1 MNTIEQFNVFLASY
15 IQGIKESSSE
25 ATIRHRCLEFLQGS
39 LGISLQATDELEQRV
54 FRGRVDAVLGR
65 LVFEFKQNPASSLSE
80 AETQLHRYLSDLHRQ
95 YPEATYTGIACDGL
109 RFYVYRASY
118 QDNGEA
124 ILEPIGSLDLERV
137 SDPLE
142 TFLWLDGLF
151 AHFRQDRTAPSARSI
166 VVALGASSPTF
177 RHVFPALVGLFRKVK
192 DTPEVAVRY
201 QEWQSYLSI
210 VYGSAVGDDIIFVRH
225 TYLSLVAR
233 LIARFFLE
241 PGAPL
246 TSPEDLGKTID
257 GEYFREQGI
266 DNFIEDDF
274 FTWLL
279 KSPEIAVDALEL
291 ARRLAHSL
299 AVYDFG
305 QARQD
310 LLKSLYE
317 ELVDPETRHDLGEYY
332 TPDWLAEY
340 ILDTELGLS
349 GNPHQ
354 SVFDPSCGSGTF
366 LFTAIRLI
374 VKVRLGRGEDELDT
388 LLHTLDQVMGMDV
401 HPVAVTVAR
410 ANYLL
415 ALGDLIKGPHPPVLL
430 PVYLSNALVLP
441 GSTAERE
448 PLGGYPEPVH
458 TVETSESGVVFELPH
473 SVVTNLEMLD
483 WLFARLPN
491 YFGGAEMRQHVQ
503 SQEEAIQEVLN
514 SFHNY
519 LVAPKPRTP
528 IPEPLSEFAAEVMVG
543 TARRLLQLYFEG
555 KDHIWLFILKNIPA
569 SVYMSQRKF
578 DIVISTSPWQ
588 AIGGIQNSAYQKQ
601 IRAQVM
607 ELYQLL
613 SEPEVNFLEQMSLS
627 ALFFARCADLYLTD
641 TGRIGMVMPRA
652 VLTAEQ
658 HSRFTSFSFK
668 GGSQVLKLEKVLDLE
683 QVSPLFNVP
692 ACVLVARNGQLN
704 ALRQAGPELA
714 EVTQDER
721 GDVSVRGEPIEPPVA
736 QGTTYPVPGIVFS
749 GDVPSRNAS
758 WLEAEPMLE
767 RDEITFDRQAGKVLP
782 EG

>member
-1 MNTIEQFNVFLASY
+1 MITAEQFNDSLADY
-15 IQGIKESSSE
+15 IRSIKESSSE
-25 ATIRHRCLEFLQGS
+25 ATIRHRCLEFLQDS
-39 LGISLQATDELEQRV
+39 LGVSLIPSSSLSERGGRVDFELEQRV

-65 LVFEFKQNPASSLSE
+65 LVFEFKQDLASSSNE
-80 AETQLHRYLSDLHRQ
+80 AEAQLRRYLSDLHQ
-95 YPEATYTGIACDGL
+95 QNPEATYTGIACDGI
-109 RFYVYRASY
+109 RFGVYRASY
-118 QDNGEA
+118 QDSGEST
-124 ILEPIGSLDLERV
+124 LERIGNLDLEQV
-137 SDPLE
+137 YDPLDA
-142 TFLWLDGLF
+142 FLWLDALF
-151 AHFRQDRTAPSARSI
+151 AHFRQGRTAPTARSV

-177 RHVFPALVGLFRKVK
+177 GQVFPALSGLFEEVK
-192 DTPEVAVRY
+192 DAPEVAIRY

-210 VYGSAVGDDIIFVRH
+210 VYGSVVGNDALFVRH

-233 LIARFFLE
+233 LIARFLLG
-241 PGAPL
+241 PGAML
-246 TSPEDLGKTID
+246 ASPEDLGKTID
-257 GEYFREQGI
+257 GDYFREQGI

-279 KSPEIAVDALEL
+279 KSPEIAADALEL
-291 ARRLAHSL
+291 TRRLAYSL

-340 ILDTELGLS
+340 ILDVELGLS
-349 GNPHQ
+349 ESPDQ
-354 SVFDPSCGSGTF
+354 SVLDPSCGSGTF

-374 VKVRLGRGEDELDT
+374 VKARLGRGEDEFDA

-410 ANYLL
+410 TNYLL
-415 ALGDLIKGPHPPVLL
+415 ALGDLLKGPHPPVLL

-441 GSTAERE
+441 GSAAERE

-458 TVETSESGVVFELPH
+458 TVETSEPGVIFELPH
-473 SVVTNLEMLD
+473 SVVTNPEMLD

-491 YFGGAEMRQHVQ
+491 YIGGAEMRQQ
-503 SQEEAIQEVLN
+503 MQGREEAIQEVLN

-569 SVYMSQRKF
+569 SIYLAQRRF
-578 DIVISTSPWQ
+578 DLVVGNPPWQ
-588 AIGGIQNSAYQKQ
+588 AIGDIQNHAYRKQ
-601 IRAQVM
+601 VSSQVM
-607 ELYQLL
+607 EHYQLL
-613 SEPEVNFLEQMSLS
+613 SEQEANLLEQMSLS
-627 ALFFARCADLYLTD
+627 ALFFARCADLYLAD
-641 TGRIGMVMPRA
+641 KGRIGMVMPRA

-658 HSRFTSFSFK
+658 HSRFTSFFFK

-683 QVSPLFNVP
+683 GVSPLFNVP
-692 ACVLVARNGQLN
+692 ACVLVARNKQ
-704 ALRQAGPELA
+704 Q
-714 EVTQDER
+714 TH
-721 GDVSVRGEPIEPPVA
+721 
-736 QGTTYPVPGIVFS
+736 YPVPGLVFS
-749 GDVPSRNAS
+749 GGIPSRNAS
-758 WLEAEPMLE
+758 WEEASKHIRLTPS
-767 RDEITFDRQAGKVLP
+767 DYSP
-782 EG
+782 